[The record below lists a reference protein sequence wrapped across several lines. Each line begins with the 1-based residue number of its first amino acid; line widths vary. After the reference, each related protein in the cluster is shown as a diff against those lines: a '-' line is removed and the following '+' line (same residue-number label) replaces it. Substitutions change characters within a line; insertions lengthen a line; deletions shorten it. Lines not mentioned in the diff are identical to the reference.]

1 MLYRDL
7 NLKHLREVCDID
19 FAHFTYKPNQCSCC
33 YGPLDL
39 PARYWRNGKKPPE
52 YVPGTEVYNNEG
64 KLIGGKYTDYEYIL
78 FKNAHN
84 GSGYVKSTDE
94 IKPYQCVSWSMSQ
107 DKLKKVVEELKRQLG
122 ADYKVVMPESEHYC
136 IEIIHKSHKNYS
148 ETI

>member
-1 MLYRDL
+1 MKYKDL
-7 NLKHLREVCDID
+7 DLKHLREVCDID

-52 YVPGTEVYNNEG
+52 YVPGTEVYDKDG

-78 FKNAHN
+78 FKNANN
-84 GSGYVKSTDE
+84 GSGYVKANDE
-94 IKPYQCVSWSMSQ
+94 IKQYQCVSWSMPK
-107 DKLKKVVEELKRQLG
+107 DKLKKVVEELQRQFG
-122 ADYKVVMPESEHYC
+122 KYYKVVMPENEHYC
-136 IEIIHKSHKNYS
+136 IEIIHCSHKKYY